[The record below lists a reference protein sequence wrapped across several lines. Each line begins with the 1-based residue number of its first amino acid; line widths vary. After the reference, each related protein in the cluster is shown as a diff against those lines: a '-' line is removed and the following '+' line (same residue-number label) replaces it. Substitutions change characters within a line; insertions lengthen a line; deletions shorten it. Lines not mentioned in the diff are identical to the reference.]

1 MGRITNNICK
11 KFFYYPLLLIKYIFN
26 SIISLFTNKYQKVY
40 KDEKIVCN
48 LCNNTVEGNDNYC
61 NKCLESFNICTN
73 CKSIRIK
80 KPVLKRAEDVFQKN
94 KMHKTK
100 DNNAV
105 LFYVA
110 VKTKHF
116 AVAGDSGIHEK
127 VAQQF
132 WHDIN
137 NLVLQYFSEGKFT
150 EGLCKGIELCGQ
162 KLKEYFPIEMN
173 DVNEQSDEIS
183 FS

>member
-80 KPVLKRAEDVFQKN
+80 KPVLKRNFYVYVCSKCPRYFSDNISECRQLGLECISNDFIL
-94 KMHKTK
+94 HKT
-100 DNNAV
+100 D
-105 LFYVA
+105 Y
-110 VKTKHF
+110 
-116 AVAGDSGIHEK
+116 
-127 VAQQF
+127 
-132 WHDIN
+132 IN
-137 NLVLQYFSEGKFT
+137 SKIDLDVCS
-150 EGLCKGIELCGQ
+150 CG
-162 KLKEYFPIEMN
+162 FMRN
-173 DVNEQSDEIS
+173 T
-183 FS
+183 

>member
-1 MGRITNNICK
+1 MDRSARNFFSKGEVDLIIQSIK
-11 KFFYYPLLLIKYIFN
+11 KAEQLTSGEIRVHIEN
-26 SIISLFTNKYQKVY
+26 S
-40 KDEKIVCN
+40 C
-48 LCNNTVEGNDNYC
+48 
-61 NKCLESFNICTN
+61 
-73 CKSIRIK
+73 K
-80 KPVLKRAEDVFQKN
+80 KPVLKRAEEVFQKN

-100 DNNAV
+100 DHNAV